1 MFMTTE
7 IISTDVEVTGFGAIG
22 RLLGGSDLLI
32 IREGGSLTS
41 IEGRPIEMS
50 GDATLRVEGMVFK
63 LDGVRPVINTE
74 TSGHA
79 TIDVAATGVILMAR
93 ENRAIFLDAPTTLS
107 NAGTI
112 QSVGGRAIEAFA
124 DVILTNSGQIRAADW
139 AVTINP
145 SSAAST
151 VVNSGRITGGTGPGD
166 GSEEGHGI
174 QLYSATTT
182 IMNTGT
188 IEGLGFGGDAI
199 RLETGFL
206 GAATI
211 RIENHGTLRSQTA
224 AAIDGT
230 FNTRDGLFLLNTGLV
245 VGATRAIDG
254 TGVGDTVINHGLLAV
269 TAEGATGVRL
279 GEGGDTLRNHGV
291 IETRVDL
298 GTGGDVYDGRGAEQG
313 GYILGSTGND
323 NLRGGAFDDSL
334 YGGDDNDRVFGG
346 AGDDEMF
353 ESAGL
358 DSLFGGAGDDVI
370 GVFGVEAASM
380 SGGAGDDTIEGSL
393 GADTL
398 WGGAGDDSLNGGGG
412 NDRYGVDSL
421 GDTVT
426 ELATEGTADV
436 VQSGTISLDL
446 NSFANIEQA
455 LLTGLASLNLAGN
468 GLANTLSGNAGAN
481 RLAGNGGADRLEGGS
496 GADTLSGGLGT
507 DRLIGG
513 AGADRFVFASAADAG
528 IGATSDR
535 IDDFFSGFDRID
547 LSGLAGTQVFRG
559 ALALT
564 GANQVRY
571 DQTTGTLSGSTD
583 ADRAAEWSVSLAAGT
598 RLVAGDLLL

>member
-1 MFMTTE
+1 
-7 IISTDVEVTGFGAIG
+7 
-22 RLLGGSDLLI
+22 
-32 IREGGSLTS
+32 
-41 IEGRPIEMS
+41 
-50 GDATLRVEGMVFK
+50 
-63 LDGVRPVINTE
+63 
-74 TSGHA
+74 
-79 TIDVAATGVILMAR
+79 
-93 ENRAIFLDAPTTLS
+93 
-107 NAGTI
+107 
-112 QSVGGRAIEAFA
+112 
-124 DVILTNSGQIRAADW
+124 
-139 AVTINP
+139 
-145 SSAAST
+145 
-151 VVNSGRITGGTGPGD
+151 
-166 GSEEGHGI
+166 
-174 QLYSATTT
+174 
-182 IMNTGT
+182 MNTGT

-279 GEGGDTLRNHGV
+279 GDGGDTLRNHGV

-298 GTGGDVYDGRGAEQG
+298 GTGGDVYDGRGADHG
-313 GYILGSTGND
+313 GYIL
-323 NLRGGAFDDSL
+323 
-334 YGGDDNDRVFGG
+334 GGDDNDRVFGG
-346 AGDDEMF
+346 AGDDELL
-353 ESAGL
+353 ESAGF
-358 DSLFGGAGDDVI
+358 DTIFGGAGEDVI

-446 NSFANIEQA
+446 NSYSNIEQA

-468 GLANTLSGNAGAN
+468 GLANTLTGNAGAN

-528 IGATSDR
+528 LGARGDR
-535 IDDFFSGFDRID
+535 IDDFFTGLDRID

-583 ADRAAEWSVSLAAGT
+583 ADAAAEWSVSLGAGT